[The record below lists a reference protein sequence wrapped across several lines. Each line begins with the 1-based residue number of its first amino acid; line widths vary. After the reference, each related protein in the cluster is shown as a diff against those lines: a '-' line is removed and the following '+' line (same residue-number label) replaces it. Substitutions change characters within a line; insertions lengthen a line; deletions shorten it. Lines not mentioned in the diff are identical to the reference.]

1 MISHLMKPLAR
12 KSADERRQQA
22 FLNRQM
28 KHLYGWP
35 VEMDDDTP
43 RHLEGSP
50 SWTEVIGQR

>member
-1 MISHLMKPLAR
+1 MKPLDR